1 MGRRFLAM
9 SGIVL
14 LAGAV
19 LAAADFW
26 EETQFTAWSDKDVEQ
41 MMNDSP
47 WAKRLTVRF
56 PRPPRESAGVGG
68 AGSAQ
73 GRAGAAVAGALGGGG
88 GAGRF
93 GGRDGF
99 GGGSPQSRLVIQWR
113 SALPI
118 RHARVRRRIG
128 EGGTL
133 DPEVRETLAQS
144 PQGYLVAVT
153 GLPRQF
159 GRLTPE
165 ALMAEARLER
175 KGKSPIGPAQAQPQ
189 RAERGVTIVYLFP
202 KDDAI
207 VLEDKEV
214 EFITKV
220 GDVTVKKKFTLEDMG
235 FNDQLEL

>member
-1 MGRRFLAM
+1 M
-9 SGIVL
+9 SGVVL

-26 EETQFTAWSDKDVEQ
+26 EETEFTAWSDKDVEQ

-56 PRPPRESAGVGG
+56 PRTPRESRG
-68 AGSAQ
+68 
-73 GRAGAAVAGALGGGG
+73 
-88 GAGRF
+88 GRF
-93 GGRDGF
+93 GGFRPGT
-99 GGGSPQSRLVIQWR
+99 STPQTRLVIQWQ
-113 SALPI
+113 SAQPI
-118 RHARVRRRIG
+118 RQAMVRGRI
-128 EGGTL
+128 EQGGTV
-133 DPEVRETLAQS
+133 DPEAQVFLDQSS
-144 PQGYLVAVT
+144 PGYVVVVT
-153 GLPRQF
+153 GLPGQF

-175 KGKSPIGPAQAQPQ
+175 KGKSPIVPAQAQPQ
-189 RAERGVTIVYLFP
+189 RAERGVTIVYIFP

-214 EFITKV
+214 EFITEV
-220 GDVTVKKKFTLEDMG
+220 GDVTIKKKFTLEDMV

>member
-1 MGRRFLAM
+1 M

-26 EETQFTAWSDKDVEQ
+26 EETEFTAWSDKDVEQ

-56 PRPPRESAGVGG
+56 PRTPRESRG
-68 AGSAQ
+68 
-73 GRAGAAVAGALGGGG
+73 
-88 GAGRF
+88 GRF
-93 GGRDGF
+93 GGFRPGT
-99 GGGSPQSRLVIQWR
+99 STPQTRLGIQWQ
-113 SALPI
+113 SAQPI
-118 RHARVRRRIG
+118 RQAMVRGRI
-128 EGGTL
+128 EQGGTV
-133 DPEVRETLAQS
+133 DPEAQVFLDQSS
-144 PQGYLVAVT
+144 PGYVVVVT
-153 GLPRQF
+153 GLPGQF

-175 KGKSPIGPAQAQPQ
+175 KGKSPIVPAQAQPQ
-189 RAERGVTIVYLFP
+189 RAERGVTIVYIFP

-214 EFITKV
+214 EFITEV
-220 GDVTVKKKFTLEDMG
+220 GDVTIKKKFTLEDMV

>member
-1 MGRRFLAM
+1 M

-26 EETQFTAWSDKDVEQ
+26 EETEFTAWSDKDVEQ

-56 PRPPRESAGVGG
+56 PRTST
-68 AGSAQ
+68 
-73 GRAGAAVAGALGGGG
+73 
-88 GAGRF
+88 
-93 GGRDGF
+93 
-99 GGGSPQSRLVIQWR
+99 PQTRLVIQWQ
-113 SALPI
+113 SAQPI
-118 RHARVRRRIG
+118 RQAMVRGRI
-128 EGGTL
+128 EQGGTV
-133 DPEVRETLAQS
+133 DPEAQVFLDQS
-144 PQGYLVAVT
+144 APGYVVVVT
-153 GLPRQF
+153 GLPGQF

-175 KGKSPIGPAQAQPQ
+175 KGKSPIVPAQAQPQ
-189 RAERGVTIVYLFP
+189 RAERDVTIVYLFP

-214 EFITKV
+214 EFITEV
-220 GDVTVKKKFTLEDMG
+220 GDVTIKKKFTLEDMV

>member
-1 MGRRFLAM
+1 M

-26 EETQFTAWSDKDVEQ
+26 EETEFTAWSDKDVEKI
-41 MMNDSP
+41 MNDSP

-56 PRPPRESAGVGG
+56 PRTPRESRG
-68 AGSAQ
+68 
-73 GRAGAAVAGALGGGG
+73 
-88 GAGRF
+88 GRF
-93 GGRDGF
+93 GGFRPGT
-99 GGGSPQSRLVIQWR
+99 STPQTRLVIQWQ
-113 SALPI
+113 SAQPI
-118 RHARVRRRIG
+118 RQAMVRGRI
-128 EGGTL
+128 EQGGTV
-133 DPEVRETLAQS
+133 DPEAQAFLDQS
-144 PQGYLVAVT
+144 APGYVVVVT
-153 GLPRQF
+153 GLPGQF

-175 KGKSPIGPAQAQPQ
+175 KGKSPIVPAQAQPQ

-220 GDVTVKKKFTLEDMG
+220 GGVTIKKEFTLEDMV

>member
-1 MGRRFLAM
+1 M

-26 EETQFTAWSDKDVEQ
+26 EETEFTAWSDKDVEQ

-56 PRPPRESAGVGG
+56 PRS
-68 AGSAQ
+68 
-73 GRAGAAVAGALGGGG
+73 
-88 GAGRF
+88 GRF
-93 GGRDGF
+93 GGFRPGT
-99 GGGSPQSRLVIQWR
+99 STPQTRLVIQWQ
-113 SALPI
+113 SAQPI
-118 RHARVRRRIG
+118 RQAMVRGRI
-128 EGGTL
+128 EQGGTV
-133 DPEVRETLAQS
+133 DPEAQVFLDQS
-144 PQGYLVAVT
+144 APGYVVVVT
-153 GLPRQF
+153 GLPGQF

-175 KGKSPIGPAQAQPQ
+175 KGKSPIVPAQAQPQ

-214 EFITKV
+214 EFITEV
-220 GDVTVKKKFTLEDMG
+220 GDVTIKKKFTLEDMV

>member
-1 MGRRFLAM
+1 M

-26 EETQFTAWSDKDVEQ
+26 EETEFTAWSDKDVEQ

-56 PRPPRESAGVGG
+56 PRPPRESRGAQTYSPDGG
-68 AGSAQ
+68 
-73 GRAGAAVAGALGGGG
+73 RGGG
-88 GAGRF
+88 R
-93 GGRDGF
+93 
-99 GGGSPQSRLVIQWR
+99 GGGNTIPPTRVVLQWR
-113 SALPI
+113 TAQPI
-118 RHARVRRRIG
+118 RQAMVRGRI
-128 EGGTL
+128 EQGGTV
-133 DPEVRETLAQS
+133 DPEAQVFLDQSS
-144 PQGYLVAVT
+144 PGYVVVVT
-153 GLPRQF
+153 GLPGQF

-175 KGKSPIGPAQAQPQ
+175 KGKSPIVPAQAQPQ

-214 EFITKV
+214 EFITEV
-220 GDVTVKKKFTLEDMG
+220 GDVTIKKKFMLEDMV

>member
-1 MGRRFLAM
+1 M

-26 EETQFTAWSDKDVEQ
+26 EETEFTAWSDKDVEQ

-56 PRPPRESAGVGG
+56 PRTPRESRG
-68 AGSAQ
+68 
-73 GRAGAAVAGALGGGG
+73 
-88 GAGRF
+88 GRF
-93 GGRDGF
+93 GGFRPGT
-99 GGGSPQSRLVIQWR
+99 STPQTRLVIQWQ
-113 SALPI
+113 SAQPI
-118 RHARVRRRIG
+118 RQAMVRGRI
-128 EGGTL
+128 EQGGTV
-133 DPEVRETLAQS
+133 DPEAQVFLDQSS
-144 PQGYLVAVT
+144 PGYVVVVT
-153 GLPRQF
+153 GLPGQF

-175 KGKSPIGPAQAQPQ
+175 KGKSPIVPVQAHPQ
-189 RAERGVTIVYLFP
+189 RAGRGVAIVYFFP

-214 EFITKV
+214 EFITEV
-220 GDVTVKKKFTLEDMG
+220 GDVTIKKKFTLEDMV

>member
-1 MGRRFLAM
+1 M

-26 EETQFTAWSDKDVEQ
+26 EETEFTAWSDKDVEQ

-56 PRPPRESAGVGG
+56 PRPPQASGG
-68 AGSAQ
+68 
-73 GRAGAAVAGALGGGG
+73 
-88 GAGRF
+88 GRF
-93 GGRDGF
+93 GGFRPGT
-99 GGGSPQSRLVIQWR
+99 STPQTRLVIQWQ
-113 SALPI
+113 SAQPI
-118 RHARVRRRIG
+118 RQAMVRGRI
-128 EGGTL
+128 EQGGTV
-133 DPEVRETLAQS
+133 DPEAQVFLDQSS
-144 PQGYLVAVT
+144 PGYVVVVT
-153 GLPRQF
+153 GLPGQF

-175 KGKSPIGPAQAQPQ
+175 KGKSPIVPAQAQPQ
-189 RAERGVTIVYLFP
+189 RAERGVTIVYIFP

-214 EFITKV
+214 EFITEV
-220 GDVTVKKKFTLEDMG
+220 GDVTIKKKFTLEDMV

>member
-1 MGRRFLAM
+1 M

-26 EETQFTAWSDKDVEQ
+26 EETEFTAWSDKDVEQ

-56 PRPPRESAGVGG
+56 PRTPRESRG
-68 AGSAQ
+68 
-73 GRAGAAVAGALGGGG
+73 
-88 GAGRF
+88 GRF
-93 GGRDGF
+93 GGFRPGT
-99 GGGSPQSRLVIQWR
+99 STPQTRLVIQWQ
-113 SALPI
+113 SAQPI
-118 RHARVRRRIG
+118 RQAMVRGRI
-128 EGGTL
+128 EQGGTV
-133 DPEVRETLAQS
+133 DPEAQVFLDQSS
-144 PQGYLVAVT
+144 PGYVVVVT
-153 GLPRQF
+153 GLPGQF

-175 KGKSPIGPAQAQPQ
+175 KGKSPIVPAQAQPQ
-189 RAERGVTIVYLFP
+189 RAERGVTIVYIFP

-214 EFITKV
+214 EFITAV
-220 GDVTVKKKFTLEDMG
+220 GDVTIKKKFTLEDMV

>member
-1 MGRRFLAM
+1 M
-9 SGIVL
+9 SGVVL

-26 EETQFTAWSDKDVEQ
+26 EETEFTAWSDKDVEQ

-56 PRPPRESAGVGG
+56 PRTPRESRG
-68 AGSAQ
+68 
-73 GRAGAAVAGALGGGG
+73 
-88 GAGRF
+88 GRF
-93 GGRDGF
+93 GGFRPGT
-99 GGGSPQSRLVIQWR
+99 STPQTRLVIQWQ
-113 SALPI
+113 SAQPI
-118 RHARVRRRIG
+118 RQAMVRGRI
-128 EGGTL
+128 EQGGTV
-133 DPEVRETLAQS
+133 DPEAQVFLDQSS
-144 PQGYLVAVT
+144 PGYVVVVT
-153 GLPRQF
+153 GLPGQF

-175 KGKSPIGPAQAQPQ
+175 KGKSPIVPAQAQPQ
-189 RAERGVTIVYLFP
+189 RAERGVTIVYIFP

-214 EFITKV
+214 EFITAV
-220 GDVTVKKKFTLEDMG
+220 GDVTIKKKFTLEDMV

>member
-1 MGRRFLAM
+1 M

-26 EETQFTAWSDKDVEQ
+26 EETEFTAWSDKDVEQ

-56 PRPPRESAGVGG
+56 PRTPRESRGAQTYSPDVG
-68 AGSAQ
+68 
-73 GRAGAAVAGALGGGG
+73 RGGGNTIPPT
-88 GAGRF
+88 RVV
-93 GGRDGF
+93 
-99 GGGSPQSRLVIQWR
+99 LQWR
-113 SALPI
+113 TAQPI
-118 RHARVRRRIG
+118 RQAMVRRRIG
-128 EGGTL
+128 QGGTV
-133 DPEVRETLAQS
+133 DPAVQDLLSQS
-144 PQGYLVAVT
+144 SPGYVVAVT
-153 GLPRQF
+153 GVPGQF
-159 GRLTPE
+159 GGLTPE

-175 KGKSPIGPAQAQPQ
+175 KGKSPIVPVQAQPQ
-189 RAERGVTIVYLFP
+189 RAGRGVAIVYFFP

-220 GDVTVKKKFTLEDMG
+220 GGVTIKKEFTLEDMV

>member
-1 MGRRFLAM
+1 M

-26 EETQFTAWSDKDVEQ
+26 EETEFTAWSDKDVEQ

-47 WAKRLTVRF
+47 WAKRLTVRS
-56 PRPPRESAGVGG
+56 PRTPRESRG
-68 AGSAQ
+68 
-73 GRAGAAVAGALGGGG
+73 
-88 GAGRF
+88 GRF
-93 GGRDGF
+93 GGFRPGT
-99 GGGSPQSRLVIQWR
+99 STPQTRLVIQWQ
-113 SALPI
+113 SAQPI
-118 RHARVRRRIG
+118 RQAMVRGRI
-128 EGGTL
+128 EQGGTV
-133 DPEVRETLAQS
+133 DPEAQVFLDQSS
-144 PQGYLVAVT
+144 PGYVVVVT
-153 GLPRQF
+153 GLPGQF

-175 KGKSPIGPAQAQPQ
+175 KGKSPIVPAQAQPQ
-189 RAERGVTIVYLFP
+189 RAERGVTIDYIFP

-214 EFITKV
+214 EFITEV
-220 GDVTVKKKFTLEDMG
+220 GDVTIKKKFTLEDMV

>member
-1 MGRRFLAM
+1 M
-9 SGIVL
+9 SGVVL

-26 EETQFTAWSDKDVEQ
+26 EETEFTAWSDKDVEQ

-56 PRPPRESAGVGG
+56 PRTPRESRG
-68 AGSAQ
+68 
-73 GRAGAAVAGALGGGG
+73 
-88 GAGRF
+88 GRF
-93 GGRDGF
+93 GGFRPGT
-99 GGGSPQSRLVIQWR
+99 STPQTRLVIQWQ
-113 SALPI
+113 SAQPI
-118 RHARVRRRIG
+118 RQAMVRGRI
-128 EGGTL
+128 EQGGTV
-133 DPEVRETLAQS
+133 DPEAQVFLDQSS
-144 PQGYLVAVT
+144 PGYVVVVT
-153 GLPRQF
+153 GLPGQF

-175 KGKSPIGPAQAQPQ
+175 KGKSPIVPVQAQPQ
-189 RAERGVTIVYLFP
+189 RAGRGVAIVYFFP

-220 GDVTVKKKFTLEDMG
+220 GGVTIKKEFTLEDMV

>member
-1 MGRRFLAM
+1 M

-26 EETQFTAWSDKDVEQ
+26 EETEFTAWSDKDVEQ

-56 PRPPRESAGVGG
+56 PRTPRESRG
-68 AGSAQ
+68 
-73 GRAGAAVAGALGGGG
+73 
-88 GAGRF
+88 GRF
-93 GGRDGF
+93 GGFRPGT
-99 GGGSPQSRLVIQWR
+99 STPQTRRVIQWQ
-113 SALPI
+113 SAQPI
-118 RHARVRRRIG
+118 RQAMVRGRI
-128 EGGTL
+128 EQGGTV
-133 DPEVRETLAQS
+133 DPEAQVFLDQSS
-144 PQGYLVAVT
+144 PGYVVVVT
-153 GLPRQF
+153 GLPGQF

-175 KGKSPIGPAQAQPQ
+175 KGKSPIVPAQAQPQ
-189 RAERGVTIVYLFP
+189 RAERGVTIVYIFP

-214 EFITKV
+214 EFITEV
-220 GDVTVKKKFTLEDMG
+220 GDVTIKKKFTLEDMV

>member
-1 MGRRFLAM
+1 M

-26 EETQFTAWSDKDVEQ
+26 EETELTAWSDKDVEQ

-56 PRPPRESAGVGG
+56 PRTPRESRG
-68 AGSAQ
+68 
-73 GRAGAAVAGALGGGG
+73 
-88 GAGRF
+88 GRF
-93 GGRDGF
+93 GGFRPGT
-99 GGGSPQSRLVIQWR
+99 STPQTRLVIQWQ
-113 SALPI
+113 SAQPI
-118 RHARVRRRIG
+118 RQAMVRGRI
-128 EGGTL
+128 EQGGTV
-133 DPEVRETLAQS
+133 DPEAQVFLDQSS
-144 PQGYLVAVT
+144 PGYVVVVT
-153 GLPRQF
+153 GLPGQF

-175 KGKSPIGPAQAQPQ
+175 KGKSPIVPAQAQPQ
-189 RAERGVTIVYLFP
+189 RAERGVTIVYIFP

-214 EFITKV
+214 EFITEV
-220 GDVTVKKKFTLEDMG
+220 GDVTIKKKFTLEDMV

>member
-26 EETQFTAWSDKDVEQ
+26 EETEFTAWSDKDVEQ

-56 PRPPRESAGVGG
+56 PSPPRASGG
-68 AGSAQ
+68 
-73 GRAGAAVAGALGGGG
+73 
-88 GAGRF
+88 GRF
-93 GGRDGF
+93 GGGF
-99 GGGSPQSRLVIQWR
+99 RPGTSTPQTRLVIQWQ
-113 SALPI
+113 SAQPI
-118 RHARVRRRIG
+118 RQAMVRGRI
-128 EGGTL
+128 EQGGTVA
-133 DPEVRETLAQS
+133 PAAQAFLAQS
-144 PQGYLVAVT
+144 APGYVVVVP
-153 GLPRQF
+153 GLPGQF

-207 VLEDKEV
+207 VLEDKDV
-214 EFITKV
+214 EFITEV
-220 GDVTVKKKFTLEDMG
+220 GDVTIKKKFKLEEMV

>member
-1 MGRRFLAM
+1 M

-26 EETQFTAWSDKDVEQ
+26 EETEFTAWSDKDVEQ

-56 PRPPRESAGVGG
+56 PRTPRESRG
-68 AGSAQ
+68 
-73 GRAGAAVAGALGGGG
+73 
-88 GAGRF
+88 GRF
-93 GGRDGF
+93 GGFRPGT
-99 GGGSPQSRLVIQWR
+99 STPQTRLVIQWQ
-113 SALPI
+113 SAQPI
-118 RHARVRRRIG
+118 RQAMVRGRI
-128 EGGTL
+128 EQGGTV
-133 DPEVRETLAQS
+133 DPEAQVFLDQSS
-144 PQGYLVAVT
+144 PGYVVVVT
-153 GLPRQF
+153 GLPGQF

-175 KGKSPIGPAQAQPQ
+175 KGKSPIVPAQAQPQ
-189 RAERGVTIVYLFP
+189 RAEQGVTIVYLFP

-207 VLEDKEV
+207 VLEDEEV
-214 EFITKV
+214 EFITEV
-220 GDVTVKKKFTLEDMG
+220 GDVTVKKKFTLEDMV

>member
-1 MGRRFLAM
+1 M

-26 EETQFTAWSDKDVEQ
+26 EETEFTAWSDKDVEQ

-56 PRPPRESAGVGG
+56 PRTPRESRG
-68 AGSAQ
+68 
-73 GRAGAAVAGALGGGG
+73 
-88 GAGRF
+88 GRF
-93 GGRDGF
+93 GGFRPGT
-99 GGGSPQSRLVIQWR
+99 STPQTRRVIQWQ
-113 SALPI
+113 SAQPI
-118 RHARVRRRIG
+118 RQAMVRGQI
-128 EGGTL
+128 EQGGTV
-133 DPEVRETLAQS
+133 DPEAQVFLDQSS
-144 PQGYLVAVT
+144 PGYVVVVT
-153 GLPRQF
+153 GLPGQF

-175 KGKSPIGPAQAQPQ
+175 KGKSPIVPAQAQPQ
-189 RAERGVTIVYLFP
+189 RAERGVTIVYIFP

-214 EFITKV
+214 EFITEV
-220 GDVTVKKKFTLEDMG
+220 GDVTIKKKFTLEDMV

>member
-1 MGRRFLAM
+1 MGRRFLTM

-26 EETQFTAWSDKDVEQ
+26 EETEFTAWSDKDVEQ

-56 PRPPRESAGVGG
+56 PRPPRE
-68 AGSAQ
+68 
-73 GRAGAAVAGALGGGG
+73 GRGPRTHSPDD
-88 GAGRF
+88 GR
-93 GGRDGF
+93 GGRNTI
-99 GGGSPQSRLVIQWR
+99 PPTRVVIEWR
-113 SALPI
+113 TAQPM
-118 RHARVRRRIG
+118 RQAMVRRRIG
-128 EGGTL
+128 QGGTV
-133 DPEVRETLAQS
+133 DPAVQDLLSQS
-144 PQGYLVAVT
+144 SPGYVVVVT
-153 GLPRQF
+153 GLPGQF

-165 ALMAEARLER
+165 ALMAETRLER
-175 KGKSPIGPAQAQPQ
+175 KGKSPIVPAQAQPQ

-207 VLEDKEV
+207 VLEDKDV
-214 EFITKV
+214 EFITEV
-220 GDVTVKKKFTLEDMG
+220 GDVTIKKKFKLEEMV

>member
-1 MGRRFLAM
+1 M

-26 EETQFTAWSDKDVEQ
+26 EETEFTAWSDKDVEQ

-56 PRPPRESAGVGG
+56 PRTPRESRG
-68 AGSAQ
+68 
-73 GRAGAAVAGALGGGG
+73 
-88 GAGRF
+88 GRF
-93 GGRDGF
+93 GGFRPGT
-99 GGGSPQSRLVIQWR
+99 STPQTRLVIQWQ
-113 SALPI
+113 SAQPI
-118 RHARVRRRIG
+118 RQAMVRGRI
-128 EGGTL
+128 EQGGTV
-133 DPEVRETLAQS
+133 DPEAQVFLDQSS
-144 PQGYLVAVT
+144 PGYVVVVT
-153 GLPRQF
+153 GLPGQF

-175 KGKSPIGPAQAQPQ
+175 KGKSPIVPAQAQPQ

-220 GDVTVKKKFTLEDMG
+220 GGVTIKKKFTLEDMV

>member
-1 MGRRFLAM
+1 M

-26 EETQFTAWSDKDVEQ
+26 EETEFTAWSDKDVEQ

-56 PRPPRESAGVGG
+56 PRTPRESRGAQTYSPDGG
-68 AGSAQ
+68 
-73 GRAGAAVAGALGGGG
+73 RGGGNTIPPT
-88 GAGRF
+88 RVV
-93 GGRDGF
+93 
-99 GGGSPQSRLVIQWR
+99 LQWR
-113 SALPI
+113 TAQPI
-118 RHARVRRRIG
+118 RQAMVRGRI
-128 EGGTL
+128 EQGGTV
-133 DPEVRETLAQS
+133 DPEAQVFLDQS
-144 PQGYLVAVT
+144 APGYVVVVT
-153 GLPRQF
+153 GLPGQF

-175 KGKSPIGPAQAQPQ
+175 KGKSPIVPAQAQPQ
-189 RAERGVTIVYLFP
+189 RAEQGVTIVYLFP

-214 EFITKV
+214 EFITEV
-220 GDVTVKKKFTLEDMG
+220 GDVTIKKKFTLEDMV

>member
-1 MGRRFLAM
+1 M

-26 EETQFTAWSDKDVEQ
+26 EETEFTAWSDKDVEQ

-56 PRPPRESAGVGG
+56 PRTPRESRG
-68 AGSAQ
+68 
-73 GRAGAAVAGALGGGG
+73 
-88 GAGRF
+88 GRF
-93 GGRDGF
+93 GGFRPGT
-99 GGGSPQSRLVIQWR
+99 STPQTRLVIQWQ
-113 SALPI
+113 SAQPI
-118 RHARVRRRIG
+118 RQAMVRRRIG
-128 EGGTL
+128 QGGTV
-133 DPEVRETLAQS
+133 DPAVQDLLSQS
-144 PQGYLVAVT
+144 SPGYVVAVT
-153 GLPRQF
+153 GVPGQF
-159 GRLTPE
+159 GGLTPE

-175 KGKSPIGPAQAQPQ
+175 KGKSPIVPVQAQPQ
-189 RAERGVTIVYLFP
+189 RAGRGVAIVYFFP

-220 GDVTVKKKFTLEDMG
+220 GDVTIKKKFTLEDMV

>member
-1 MGRRFLAM
+1 M

-26 EETQFTAWSDKDVEQ
+26 EETEFTAWSDKDVEQ

-56 PRPPRESAGVGG
+56 PRPPRASGG
-68 AGSAQ
+68 
-73 GRAGAAVAGALGGGG
+73 
-88 GAGRF
+88 GRF
-93 GGRDGF
+93 GGGF
-99 GGGSPQSRLVIQWR
+99 RPGTSTPQTRLVVQWQ
-113 SALPI
+113 SAQPI
-118 RHARVRRRIG
+118 RQAMVRGRI
-128 EGGTL
+128 EQGGTV
-133 DPEVRETLAQS
+133 DPEAQAFLDQS
-144 PQGYLVAVT
+144 APGYVVAVT
-153 GLPRQF
+153 GLPGQF

-207 VLEDKEV
+207 VLEDQEV

-220 GDVTVKKKFTLEDMG
+220 GDVTIKKKFTLEDMV

>member
-1 MGRRFLAM
+1 M

-26 EETQFTAWSDKDVEQ
+26 EETEFTAWSDKDVEQ

-56 PRPPRESAGVGG
+56 PRTPRESRG
-68 AGSAQ
+68 
-73 GRAGAAVAGALGGGG
+73 
-88 GAGRF
+88 GRF
-93 GGRDGF
+93 GGFRPGT
-99 GGGSPQSRLVIQWR
+99 STPQTRLVIQWQ
-113 SALPI
+113 SAQPI
-118 RHARVRRRIG
+118 RQAMVRGRI
-128 EGGTL
+128 EQGGTV
-133 DPEVRETLAQS
+133 DPEAQVFLDQSS
-144 PQGYLVAVT
+144 PGYVVVVT
-153 GLPRQF
+153 GLPGQF

-175 KGKSPIGPAQAQPQ
+175 KGKSPIVPAQAQPQ

-214 EFITKV
+214 EFITEV
-220 GDVTVKKKFTLEDMG
+220 GDVTVKKKFTLEDMV

>member
-1 MGRRFLAM
+1 M

-26 EETQFTAWSDKDVEQ
+26 EETEFTAWSDKDVEQ

-56 PRPPRESAGVGG
+56 PRTPRESRG
-68 AGSAQ
+68 
-73 GRAGAAVAGALGGGG
+73 
-88 GAGRF
+88 GRF
-93 GGRDGF
+93 GGFRPGT
-99 GGGSPQSRLVIQWR
+99 STPQTRLVIQWQ
-113 SALPI
+113 SAQPI
-118 RHARVRRRIG
+118 RQAMVRGRI
-128 EGGTL
+128 EQGGTV
-133 DPEVRETLAQS
+133 DPEAQVFLDQSS
-144 PQGYLVAVT
+144 PGYVVVVT
-153 GLPRQF
+153 GLPGQF

-175 KGKSPIGPAQAQPQ
+175 KGKSPIVPVQAQPQ
-189 RAERGVTIVYLFP
+189 RAGRGVAIVYFFP

-220 GDVTVKKKFTLEDMG
+220 GGVTIKKEFTLEDMV

>member
-1 MGRRFLAM
+1 M
-9 SGIVL
+9 SGVVL

-26 EETQFTAWSDKDVEQ
+26 EETEFTAWSDKDVEQ

-56 PRPPRESAGVGG
+56 PRTPRESRG
-68 AGSAQ
+68 
-73 GRAGAAVAGALGGGG
+73 
-88 GAGRF
+88 GRF
-93 GGRDGF
+93 GGFRPGT
-99 GGGSPQSRLVIQWR
+99 STPQTRLVIQWQ
-113 SALPI
+113 SAQPI
-118 RHARVRRRIG
+118 RQAMVRGRI
-128 EGGTL
+128 EQGGTV
-133 DPEVRETLAQS
+133 DPEAQAFLDQSS
-144 PQGYLVAVT
+144 PGYVVVVT
-153 GLPRQF
+153 GLPGQF

-175 KGKSPIGPAQAQPQ
+175 KGKSPIVPVQAQPQ
-189 RAERGVTIVYLFP
+189 RAGRGVAIVYIFP

-220 GDVTVKKKFTLEDMG
+220 GDVTIKKKFTLEDMV
-235 FNDQLEL
+235 FNDQLEV

>member
-1 MGRRFLAM
+1 M

-26 EETQFTAWSDKDVEQ
+26 EETEFTAWSDKDVEQ

-56 PRPPRESAGVGG
+56 PRTPRESRG
-68 AGSAQ
+68 
-73 GRAGAAVAGALGGGG
+73 
-88 GAGRF
+88 GRF
-93 GGRDGF
+93 GGFRPGT
-99 GGGSPQSRLVIQWR
+99 STPQTRLVIQWQ
-113 SALPI
+113 SAQPI
-118 RHARVRRRIG
+118 RQAMVRGRI
-128 EGGTL
+128 EQGGTV
-133 DPEVRETLAQS
+133 DPEAQVFLDQSS
-144 PQGYLVAVT
+144 PGYVVVVT
-153 GLPRQF
+153 GLPGQF

-175 KGKSPIGPAQAQPQ
+175 KGKSPIVPAQAQPQ
-189 RAERGVTIVYLFP
+189 RAERGVTIVYIFP

-214 EFITKV
+214 EFITEV
-220 GDVTVKKKFTLEDMG
+220 GDVTIKKKFTLEDMV